1 MFPTATVEDLH
12 KIFKHKI
19 KGNDNI
25 SETILHWDFLKIS
38 TSWGAIFF
46 CGTFRIF
53 AFQLSVASAKSR
65 KNLSKK
71 ASAKSVRKSK
81 GSLAEK
87 FASFFLLAQK
97 KLTSQF
103 FSPKFRLQFP
113 IPLIKLHQKTVI
125 SCEKPIYVNANSKEV
140 KLKWKDRAQQSI
152 LENPML
158 KRYRHI
164 WWPDQN
170 TPQTNHQKDSMH
182 SE

>member
-1 MFPTATVEDLH
+1 MFTTATVEDLH

-87 FASFFLLAQK
+87 FASFFSDCAK
-97 KLTSQF
+97 EAYIAIF
-103 FSPKFRLQFP
+103 FP
-113 IPLIKLHQKTVI
+113 
-125 SCEKPIYVNANSKEV
+125 
-140 KLKWKDRAQQSI
+140 
-152 LENPML
+152 
-158 KRYRHI
+158 
-164 WWPDQN
+164 
-170 TPQTNHQKDSMH
+170 
-182 SE
+182 